1 MHGSANGRRPVNS
14 HIQVKRRRDRGAK
27 KRHDGHDAVNRL
39 DHVCAGLA
47 EDGHEDAV
55 LSVGQAEIA
64 SVFDRIDY
72 FGDVAQT
79 NGSAL
84 MAGDDERLVFVRFE
98 KLVGVGN
105 SPSLFGV
112 GKRAFGKVGV
122 GGLQ

>member
-1 MHGSANGRRPVNS
+1 MFTMSSVLLSLLFFFLRIRRPPRS
-14 HIQVKRRRDRGAK
+14 TLFPYTTLFRS
-27 KRHDGHDAVNRL
+27 
-39 DHVCAGLA
+39 LA

-64 SVFDRIDY
+64 SVFDGIDY

-105 SPSLFGV
+105 SPGLFGV